1 MNYYGKKSLSNT
13 IKVVL
18 DIVTL
23 LGAILAVIILY
34 QGVYSKGIDVST
46 PTKILIIALLIIG
59 IGSLFSIIFDIRKI
73 LTSLVNKDP
82 FTIDNVNNLKRMSW
96 KCYVISGTY
105 ILNMIFNINL
115 RNFKLIYLD
124 STGIHTDMEFIIFL
138 FAGCFLYILSKV
150 FNQAVNYKEE
160 NDSTI

>member
-1 MNYYGKKSLSNT
+1 MNYYGKKSLSSA
-13 IKVVL
+13 IKIVL
-18 DIVTL
+18 DIVSI
-23 LGAILAVIILY
+23 LGAILAVVIIY
-34 QGVYSKGIDVST
+34 QGVSSKGIDIST
-46 PTKILIIALLIIG
+46 PTKILIVALLIIG

-73 LTSLVNKDP
+73 LISLVNTDP
-82 FTIDNVNNLKRMSW
+82 FTIENVNNLKRMSW

-105 ILNMIFNINL
+105 ILNMIFNTSL

-150 FNQAVNYKEE
+150 FDQAVKYKEE
-160 NDSTI
+160 NDFTI